1 MPNVPNGVPE
11 QGMGGA
17 ADLSALKASPEERS
31 QMRTQLLTQVG
42 LLCAGCG
49 ERIRDRGIKMVI
61 DAPGQKPG
69 AVAIAAANFCSQE
82 CPHFVEACSRSSSSP
97 GLTSSPRP
105 SSPRRSPRR
114 EAGDPGRG
122 GDRAA
127 VRLPAAGL
135 PVHPAR
141 LELSPR
147 PSVVVA
153 LLGRP
158 LGRGDRQLP
167 LHGRPGRTFRLG

>member
-82 CPHFVEACSRSSSSP
+82 CPHFVEA
-97 GLTSSPRP
+97 LP
-105 SSPRRSPRR
+105 S
-114 EAGDPGRG
+114 AL
-122 GDRAA
+122 A
-127 VRLPAAGL
+127 VQPIEFITWIDEQPAAFE
-135 PVHPAR
+135 PAP
-141 LELSPR
+141 EPE
-147 PSVVVA
+147 A
-153 LLGRP
+153 
-158 LGRGDRQLP
+158 
-167 LHGRPGRTFRLG
+167 